1 MLSCKVTQNLL
12 LKKCKRDTVYKEGVR
27 RGKKKRQ
34 RTGTR
39 NAVRDCQPMV
49 GKMKASLSPFLSLA
63 VSPPPSEKEDGGV
76 IVYSLEGEKEPK
88 NLITDWVI
96 KIKGHGCSLLLL
108 RVGCI
113 QGNARRV
120 CVVPILLLLV
130 VGKMQPLRRVFE
142 HGGLNSCASSS
153 PPHTTRRY
161 EIS

>member
-1 MLSCKVTQNLL
+1 
-12 LKKCKRDTVYKEGVR
+12 
-27 RGKKKRQ
+27 
-34 RTGTR
+34 
-39 NAVRDCQPMV
+39 MV